1 MVRFARDDDS
11 LDNSYDASYVYD
23 HEMDFGSVIMGRSR
37 SIMSTTSLMSKEP
50 LAVSD
55 STHADSVED
64 EFFEVDVDTYIETV
78 KRSEDAQPAFPTD
91 LKRKHLRLGY
101 CCLFVAISSVL
112 CGLALLVYYRIEG
125 SGTGRKG
132 SADLAAISQGT
143 EEKPFTYQGQVF
155 ADLVAQE
162 EDSTEPTPKLQVV
175 QKYALLA
182 LFRSAAGEGWGI
194 QFGWETLWKNS
205 CKWYGVERCKELST
219 GDFAVSKLNLAS
231 NGLKGVFPEEL
242 CLLGKHLVTLDLSGN
257 YLSGTIPSCVSSF
270 RKMEN
275 FIIRENELTG
285 GLPPGFLSIPTLQY
299 ADFGSNKLTGS
310 LDVLFKSRSSR
321 SSANTLNIFS
331 VSDNMLTGEI
341 PSQFSNFT
349 AILSFTKT
357 NLLERSKI
365 LFVTTV
371 QSKWIVQK

>member
-143 EEKPFTYQGQVF
+143 EEKPLSEAERYILDILDNHTSKAILLNSSTYQGQVF

-219 GDFAVSKLNLAS
+219 GDFAVSKLNLGMNS
-231 NGLKGVFPEEL
+231 CGLAVDRVVVFL
-242 CLLGKHLVTLDLSGN
+242 RVALLN
-257 YLSGTIPSCVSSF
+257 SF
-270 RKMEN
+270 EWS
-275 FIIRENELTG
+275 EG
-285 GLPPGFLSIPTLQY
+285 GLP
-299 ADFGSNKLTGS
+299 
-310 LDVLFKSRSSR
+310 
-321 SSANTLNIFS
+321 
-331 VSDNMLTGEI
+331 
-341 PSQFSNFT
+341 
-349 AILSFTKT
+349 
-357 NLLERSKI
+357 
-365 LFVTTV
+365 
-371 QSKWIVQK
+371 